1 MAPASRAR
9 STSSRCE
16 NAVRITTGATCSP
29 TISAAA
35 SIPSFLGIF
44 TSRITRSGRSSSAR
58 ATACSPSAASPTTSK
73 PSSASISA
81 RSSLINASSSAM
93 RTRRG
98 AVIGHLPNLTAAD
111 RPWSGARLTVLC
123 DPRATSHVRWNVTL
137 IQGTHRNRHRCRT
150 YVEFRPRGFPHL
162 VTFAACADV
171 RRRVADW
178 VPPPV
183 RIGGGCD
190 TDSSSLPP
198 YPNRQ
203 RKRTQ
208 NPHSVSSSLT
218 GGTRTSAPPRHGF
231 QQIDESGTNRG
242 RLRGLVLP
250 VGGVV
255 EVGVPALV
263 VVGKGVVEYPGADLQ

>member
-44 TSRITRSGRSSSAR
+44 TSRITRSGRRSSAR

-93 RTRRG
+93 STRRG

-123 DPRATSHVRWNVTL
+123 DPRATSHVRRNVTL

-150 YVEFRPRGFPHL
+150 SVELRPRGFPHL
-162 VTFAACADV
+162 VTFAAFAPLSAAPEHVV

-218 GGTRTSAPPRHGF
+218 GGTTKTVSYTHLRAHETDSYLVC
-231 QQIDESGTNRG
+231 
-242 RLRGLVLP
+242 RLLL
-250 VGGVV
+250 
-255 EVGVPALV
+255 E
-263 VVGKGVVEYPGADLQ
+263 K